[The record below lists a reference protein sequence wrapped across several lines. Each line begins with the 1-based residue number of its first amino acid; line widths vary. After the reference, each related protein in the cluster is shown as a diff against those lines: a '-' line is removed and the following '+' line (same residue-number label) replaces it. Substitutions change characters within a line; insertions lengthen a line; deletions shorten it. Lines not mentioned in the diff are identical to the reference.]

1 MASGGKD
8 GQRVPEM
15 TDAVVTSISDRYREL
30 YAQVT
35 GEKLPDINYDQLGER
50 IEKSIVN
57 SIK

>member
-1 MASGGKD
+1 MASRGKD

-35 GEKLPDINYDQLGER
+35 GEKAARHKL
-50 IEKSIVN
+50 
-57 SIK
+57 